1 MPGVWL
7 TIPTLNEVENV
18 ERIVRAALAQL
29 QSCAPGDHRV
39 LIVDDT
45 STDGTAALGDRLAAE
60 LPAVEVLHRTG
71 RKGLGRAYL
80 AGFER
85 AWPAAPSW

>member
-29 QSCAPGDHRV
+29 QSCVPGITV
-39 LIVDDT
+39 
-45 STDGTAALGDRLAAE
+45 S
-60 LPAVEVLHRTG
+60 
-71 RKGLGRAYL
+71 
-80 AGFER
+80 
-85 AWPAAPSW
+85 